1 MTTSWFQ
8 RLLVDDVTES
18 LRTGLTDEAKREVAA
33 FMEACRAVPDVAEK
47 ATLDAWYESGEGQA
61 VLLHLFQRLWAQM
74 ADIAR
79 WAMPAHDSRHA
90 MYKVPATSIEYI
102 QAERVRGYER
112 VGVFGALLH
121 DHGRWAEERIFGDPW
136 RGGLHA
142 RLSFL
147 LAREL
152 MEDLPI
158 PALLRDQVLR
168 AVAQHTRGATSV
180 DPMVTKLT
188 VSPDREQLYGPEVIL
203 RLMHQVPKETGELAA
218 ILPSG
223 HSRSSVLD
231 RLMHFWVNLLPGPL
245 FSRQGHVDE
254 LRHILGTFILM
265 AEDKE
270 SSRVRFAD
278 VAVAKLPS
286 AFQFDEAWRC
296 ADAFRPQIETA
307 LPEALRT
314 FLEAPNRATGARFM
328 TSALAK
334 AGTVEPHQA
343 ARVAG
348 ALEWARAQRVSQ
360 DLRQEQALRDA
371 RNWFRDDPVLMAI
384 TDTLLAGWWGTE
396 AVCD

>member
-121 DHGRWAEERIFGDPW
+121 DHGRWAEERIFGGPW
-136 RGGLHA
+136 CGGLHA

-147 LAREL
+147 LAREV

-158 PALLRDQVLR
+158 PPLLRDQVLR
-168 AVAQHTRGATSV
+168 AVAQHTKGATSA

-188 VSPDREQLYGPEVIL
+188 VSPDREQLYGPEIIL

-218 ILPSG
+218 ILRSA

-231 RLMHFWVNLLPGPL
+231 RLMHFWANVLPGPL

-265 AEDKE
+265 SQDREA
-270 SSRVRFAD
+270 SRAQFAS
-278 VAVAKLPS
+278 VARAKLPPG
-286 AFQFDEAWRC
+286 FRFDRAWAC
-296 ADAFRPQIETA
+296 ADALRPHTEISVQ
-307 LPEALRT
+307 EALRT
-314 FLEAPNRATGARFM
+314 FLAAPNRAAGAGYM
-328 TSALAK
+328 AAALAK
-334 AGTVEPHQA
+334 AKTVEPHQTT
-343 ARVAG
+343 RVAG
-348 ALEWARAQRVSQ
+348 ALEWARAQRVRQ

-371 RNWFRDDPVLMAI
+371 RDWFREDALLLTI
-384 TDTLLAGWWGTE
+384 TDRLLEGWWRPEMAT
-396 AVCD
+396 A